1 MAQLLS
7 FWMMQGMSWLH
18 CLMARATLTAHLAFL
33 RNLHLDL
40 DAHISSS
47 SSVSA
52 SSSAMRS
59 STWECTSGRH
69 CEAQAV
75 MFLNAWLQLLCVCV
89 CVFCSY
95 VRVCGV
101 GRDWR
106 TGELETYALWAHCWV
121 QAESSQATE
130 HSREA
135 AQVASLMQA
144 SSS

>member
-1 MAQLLS
+1 MCLQGPLHLTIEQKLCAHTLEYEYRTRTRTTAHARGSRGTYHLAQLLS

-75 MFLNAWLQLLCVCV
+75 MFLN
-89 CVFCSY
+89 
-95 VRVCGV
+95 
-101 GRDWR
+101 
-106 TGELETYALWAHCWV
+106 
-121 QAESSQATE
+121 
-130 HSREA
+130 
-135 AQVASLMQA
+135 
-144 SSS
+144 